1 MDIKAK
7 IEIDIVLPN
16 TPKMTLFQQLNES
29 LIMLFRSSFETLTC
43 ITNMMTA
50 TEYETTRHRF
60 VALKPTEKSWYL
72 LAPGRH
78 LAMV

>member
-1 MDIKAK
+1 MYGKMNFK
-7 IEIDIVLPN
+7 LVYSFFETFIVSVSKLY
-16 TPKMTLFQQLNES
+16 
-29 LIMLFRSSFETLTC
+29 IMLFRSSFETLTC

-60 VALKPTEKSWYL
+60 VALKPTEKSCYV